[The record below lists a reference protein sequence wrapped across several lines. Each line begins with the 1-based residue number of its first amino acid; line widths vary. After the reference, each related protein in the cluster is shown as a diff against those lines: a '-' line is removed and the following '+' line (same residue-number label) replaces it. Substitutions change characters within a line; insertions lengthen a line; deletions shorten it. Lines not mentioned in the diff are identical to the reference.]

1 MGMDTRVRIRG
12 AGGGGV
18 CEFSLPPQLT
28 ENVRYSCQSWE
39 IGRGAGIEEEDKMR
53 LKCLYDQ
60 DASFTI
66 MIH

>member
-1 MGMDTRVRIRG
+1 MGMDTRVRIW
-12 AGGGGV
+12 GGGGGI
-18 CEFSLPPQLT
+18 CEFSPPPQLT

-39 IGRGAGIEEEDKMR
+39 IGRGAGIEEEDKTR

-60 DASFTI
+60 DANFTI